1 MKIKKTNFEG
11 LKIIEGKKFLDKR
24 GYFRETNKKKYI
36 KNINFI
42 FWCMSKSKKNVL
54 RGLHLQIK
62 EQQDKFISVIKG
74 KILDVV
80 VDLRKNSK
88 TFGKHFRIELSDKNC
103 KSLFIPKG
111 FAHGF
116 LTLDNENI
124 IFYGNSRYRSKKNE
138 VGIIWN
144 DKDLSI
150 NWPKKKQLISS
161 KNKKKIS
168 IDKNIYFLFT
178 ILLLLLFEWFYNHPS
193 LRYGGYVLIAT
204 ILFLPLSLY
213 LSYFS
218 LNPKRINTSFTV
230 LIIFSFII
238 FLGRN
243 ISRIENEI
251 TKYSYRPF
259 LDNSFKISDNH
270 YKLQKN
276 MNYLIDNYK
285 RCNKEKKNCDNKLAI
300 IVDKGLYTY
309 IFKNK

>member
-1 MKIKKTNFEG
+1 MT
-11 LKIIEGKKFLDKR
+11 
-24 GYFRETNKKKYI
+24 
-36 KNINFI
+36 
-42 FWCMSKSKKNVL
+42 
-54 RGLHLQIK
+54 
-62 EQQDKFISVIKG
+62 
-74 KILDVV
+74 
-80 VDLRKNSK
+80 
-88 TFGKHFRIELSDKNC
+88 
-103 KSLFIPKG
+103 
-111 FAHGF
+111 
-116 LTLDNENI
+116 I
-124 IFYGNSRYRSKKNE
+124 IFF
-138 VGIIWN
+138 
-144 DKDLSI
+144 
-150 NWPKKKQLISS
+150 S